1 MRESIILPTYNER
14 VNIVALIRE
23 ILEKVNPAEVIVVDD
38 DSPDRTWE
46 VVKNFDDPRV
56 KLIRR
61 TDERG
66 LTSAIKRG
74 ITSAIGD
81 VVVWMD
87 CDFSMP
93 PSVIPEL
100 LKAVEEY
107 DIAIG
112 SRYVD
117 GAKDDRESLRERA
130 GSWIINRLARF
141 ILDPSI
147 NDYTSGFV
155 AARKKIFSHDS
166 ETFSGIHLKGDY
178 GEYCIDLLYS
188 AKRKGFTIK
197 EIPYVCITRRHGESK
212 TATNIFKYLKRGM
225 GYISTI
231 LTLRFLRS

>member
-1 MRESIILPTYNER
+1 M
-14 VNIVALIRE
+14 
-23 ILEKVNPAEVIVVDD
+23 
-38 DSPDRTWE
+38 
-46 VVKNFDDPRV
+46 
-56 KLIRR
+56 
-61 TDERG
+61 
-66 LTSAIKRG
+66 TSAIKRG

-112 SRYVD
+112 SRYID

-155 AARKKIFSHDS
+155 AARKKIFSPDS
-166 ETFSGIHLKGDY
+166 ETFSGVHLKGDY

-225 GYISTI
+225 GYIYTI
-231 LTLRFLRS
+231 LRLKFP

>member
-14 VNIVALIRE
+14 VNIGALLRE

-155 AARKKIFSHDS
+155 AARKKIFSPDS
-166 ETFSGIHLKGDY
+166 ETFSGVHLKGDY

-225 GYISTI
+225 GYIYTI
-231 LTLRFLRS
+231 LRLKFP